1 MSGPV
6 RILQPVDAGELPEY
20 PISASE
26 RLDSHYFFQWNLKR
40 WRGSD
45 FRKKAYSDPAVG
57 FYRFELIC
65 LAQDE
70 TPVGTLPCDERQLAF
85 SLHMPLEIWQS
96 LMRRDLTPL
105 DGWHKV
111 MCDNGEV
118 RFAHPV
124 VQAVAVEALG
134 SKRAAAEKAEKRR
147 DAKRLTDLRQKI
159 EAIGAGQVLRQP
171 NVVDRLDDWLTEN
184 HSGNRTEAA
193 VRAALDAVLK

>member
-1 MSGPV
+1 M
-6 RILQPVDAGELPEY
+6 RILQPVDADELPAY

-26 RLDSHYFFQWNLKR
+26 RLDSHYFLQWNLKR

-45 FRKKAYSDPAVG
+45 FRKKAFSDPAVG

-70 TPVGTLPCDERQLAF
+70 TPVGTLPCDETLLAF
-85 SLHMPLEIWQS
+85 NLHMPLENWQS
-96 LMRRDLTPL
+96 LMRRALTPL

-118 RFAHPV
+118 RLAHHV
-124 VQAVAVEALG
+124 VQAVAVEALK
-134 SKRAAAEKAEKRR
+134 SKRAAAGKAAKRR
-147 DAKRLTDLRQKI
+147 DTKRLADLHQKV
-159 EAIGAGQVLRQP
+159 EAIGAAQVLRQP
-171 NVVDRLDDWLTEN
+171 NVLEALDAWLTDN
-184 HSGNRTEAA
+184 HSGNRTEIA